1 MDLIQCAEEIGLF
14 CRLNMNTKKDIPIRS
29 SEMGVLIYI
38 YKQGETTPL
47 MISQF
52 FRIKKPSVTT
62 QINALIKHEYIQ
74 KTPSKTDGR
83 SVCLTITDK
92 GKNLVENTFDDYLR
106 LVSLL
111 KDKMGN
117 DQFNSLIVSIHQ
129 ANTILGNTK

>member
-38 YKQGETTPL
+38 YKQGEITPL

-62 QINALIKHEYIQ
+62 QINSLIKNNYIE

-83 SVCLTITDK
+83 SICLKITDK
-92 GKNLVENTFDDYLR
+92 GKNLVEITFDEYLR
-106 LVSLL
+106 VVNLL
-111 KDKMGN
+111 KDKMGIDN
-117 DQFNSLIVSIHQ
+117 FDVFIDYVHH
-129 ANTILGNTK
+129 ANTILGEVK